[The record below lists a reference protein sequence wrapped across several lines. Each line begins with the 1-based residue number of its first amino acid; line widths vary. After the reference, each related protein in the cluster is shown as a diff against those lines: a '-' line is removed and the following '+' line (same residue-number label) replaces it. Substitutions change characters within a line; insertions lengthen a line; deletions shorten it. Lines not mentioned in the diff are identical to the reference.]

1 MLVNSMRS
9 SIRIPQF
16 RFEHLWEM
24 CSKSIPTTFPICLAI
39 QHSFAAIWT
48 SKNRLEISPKLV
60 QIYLSATKPYGV
72 PLNASKH
79 APEVSTSAPRSVQQR
94 PMMPPKASK
103 MLPKSI
109 KGLKII
115 RRCTLVY
122 RLQRTSHQ
130 SVHFYSSASTLVYRL
145 QRTSHHNA
153 LFYPFTK
160 KNT

>member
-1 MLVNSMRS
+1 M
-9 SIRIPQF
+9 
-16 RFEHLWEM
+16 
-24 CSKSIPTTFPICLAI
+24 
-39 QHSFAAIWT
+39 
-48 SKNRLEISPKLV
+48 SPKLV

-79 APEVSTSAPRSVQQR
+79 APEVFTSAPRWVQQR

-103 MLPKSI
+103 MVPKSI

-130 SVHFYSSASTLVYRL
+130 SVHFYSFASTLVYRL
-145 QRTSHHNA
+145 QRISHQNA
-153 LFYPFTK
+153 LFYPFSK
-160 KNT
+160 KKT